1 MPSLARL
8 LGLSALF
15 LVFFLAVA
23 LGAQIW
29 LHRLGERL
37 QAETITVRR
46 TQLLKAIELIQPGSP
61 PWSPAHLATLG
72 ELLDARIT
80 LQPEARFAAAPGKIA
95 FTQPLT
101 DSAGRVQSHALVSLN
116 LPAALKLQLAHA
128 RTWVLLLVLAL
139 GLGFLF
145 ITATLFW
152 RRPFTPGSTGTQNPW
167 RATRQEMGSLEQLV
181 KTSAAQ
187 GTALATERD
196 ARLRTEQD
204 LLLNQRLLTQ
214 SLEEK
219 IHLGRDLHDGLI
231 QSLYAVGITL
241 ESVRPLLT
249 SSPEEAD
256 RRLTQC
262 LENLNGAI
270 RDVRN
275 HITGLAPEK
284 LRRVGFAGALE
295 LLVHELRGDRPAKL
309 SLTID
314 DDAAGVL
321 TPAQTL
327 ETLQIAREAVS
338 NSLRHGQAERITVR
352 LHRTDREVGL
362 LVQDDGSGFSPS
374 NRTGTGCGL
383 GNMQARA
390 QRLGASLRIDS
401 RPGDGTRIVLTLP
414 IA

>member
-1 MPSLARL
+1 
-8 LGLSALF
+8 
-15 LVFFLAVA
+15 VFFLAVA

-46 TQLLKAIELIQPGSP
+46 TQLLRAIELIQPGSP

-95 FTQPLT
+95 FTHPLT

-249 SSPEEAD
+249 SSPAEAD

-327 ETLQIAREAVS
+327 ETLQIAARRSATAS
-338 NSLRHGQAERITVR
+338 GMARRSASPCACT
-352 LHRTDREVGL
+352 GL
-362 LVQDDGSGFSPS
+362 IARSASWCRMMGAASARPTAPAPGADWATCRPAPSGSAQV
-374 NRTGTGCGL
+374 CGSTAAPVMAHAL
-383 GNMQARA
+383 C
-390 QRLGASLRIDS
+390 
-401 RPGDGTRIVLTLP
+401 
-414 IA
+414 